1 MLFSS
6 SPAQR
11 NRLVLR
17 LKRILV
23 GIPCIYSFFP
33 KRYALR
39 CVQYKKSLLSVYVGK
54 KEALYNSFGINQRGY
69 IL

>member
-6 SPAQR
+6 SPAQK
-11 NRLVLR
+11 NRLLLR

-33 KRYALR
+33 QAL
-39 CVQYKKSLLSVYVGK
+39 CIAYNIKESVLNVYVGK
-54 KEALYNSFGINQRGY
+54 KEALYNSFGINQRRY

>member
-11 NRLVLR
+11 NRLVLH
-17 LKRILV
+17 LKKILV
-23 GIPCIYSFFP
+23 GIPCIYSFSP
-33 KRYALR
+33 SVMHYIAYNIKRSVL
-39 CVQYKKSLLSVYVGK
+39 KVYVGK